1 MFGTKNSIEFVNIL
15 FHFINIGEDNTIA
28 TVITPSVNKGFIRI
42 VTERFVIG
50 VNHGFASH
58 VHTAAF
64 CTYYF
69 HIFKFLFSLPLK
81 PFRLRLK
88 GLFYV
93 RFKRG
98 RQEQRA
104 RNRE

>member
-1 MFGTKNSIEFVNIL
+1 MFSTIISMEFVNVL
-15 FHFINIGEDNTIA
+15 FHFIDIGEDNSGFAI
-28 TVITPSVNKGFIRI
+28 VTPAVDKGFIRI

-69 HIFKFLFSLPLK
+69 HISN
-81 PFRLRLK
+81 
-88 GLFYV
+88 FY
-93 RFKRG
+93 FPCP
-98 RQEQRA
+98 
-104 RNRE
+104 

>member
-69 HIFKFLFSLPLK
+69 HISN
-81 PFRLRLK
+81 
-88 GLFYV
+88 FY
-93 RFKRG
+93 FPCP
-98 RQEQRA
+98 
-104 RNRE
+104 